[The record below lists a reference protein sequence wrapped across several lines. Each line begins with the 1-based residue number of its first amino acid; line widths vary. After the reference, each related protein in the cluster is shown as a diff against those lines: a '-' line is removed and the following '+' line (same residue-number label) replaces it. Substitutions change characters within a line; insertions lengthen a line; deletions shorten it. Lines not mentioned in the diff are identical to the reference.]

1 MGAFLSKCENE
12 NAEFILDFTSQAG
25 DFKTSVISKQI
36 SKDMIWLKI
45 KWMILRQPLTS
56 QGQL

>member
-1 MGAFLSKCENE
+1 MDEFLCKCEDE
-12 NAEFILDFTSQAG
+12 NTEFVLDFTSQAG
-25 DFKTSVISKQI
+25 DLETSVLSKQI

>member
-1 MGAFLSKCENE
+1 MHFVQNFEFE
-12 NAEFILDFTSQAG
+12 NAVFILDFTSQAG
-25 DFKTSVISKQI
+25 DLNTSVISKQI